1 MDLSKMLDNMRHDAM
16 AKAGLEMPDPRET
29 EELFAAILQIYRLSV
44 VAHRDGLLGLEK
56 GLSKKD
62 WWDPSHPLADYLQEC
77 VMNVADGES
86 PEMVTELA
94 TNHYWTLA
102 PEGTFALAHYIVL
115 RCALLMQQ
123 GASNFQQIKMIRSL
137 LPASLHSEFDR
148 RIEDERM
155 ALKRESEIEAE
166 NEKAR
171 RKSENSRRKRS

>member
-1 MDLSKMLDNMRHDAM
+1 MDLNKMLDNMRHDAI
-16 AKAGLEMPDPRET
+16 AKTGPEKPDPEEM
-29 EELFAAILQIYRLSV
+29 EELFQAILQIYRLSV

-62 WWDPSHPLADYLQEC
+62 WWNPDHPLADYLQEC

-102 PEGTFALAHYIVL
+102 PEGLFALAHYIVL
-115 RCALLMQQ
+115 RSTLLMQQ

-137 LPASLHSEFDR
+137 LPASLHTEFDR

-171 RKSENSRRKRS
+171 QKTERARKKKT

>member
-1 MDLSKMLDNMRHDAM
+1 MDMSKMLDNMRHDAV
-16 AKAGLEMPDPRET
+16 ATARLVEPDQREI
-29 EELFAAILQIYRLSV
+29 EELFEAILQIYRLSV

-62 WWDPSHPLADYLQEC
+62 WWNPDHPLADYLQEC

-102 PEGTFALAHYIVL
+102 PEGYFALQHYIVL
-115 RCALLMQQ
+115 RCTLLMQM

-137 LPASLHSEFDR
+137 LPAEVHAEFDR
-148 RIEDERM
+148 RIEDERK

-171 RKSENSRRKRS
+171 QKTERARKKKS